1 MLLPGYNQIRNC
13 KEGWLIYNK
22 NDVYIGKSIAL
33 YGEFSDAESV
43 VFKQVIPEGGI
54 VFDVGANI
62 GAHTVTFAKIVG
74 RRGAVIAFEPQRLI
88 YQTLCANVAIN
99 SLTNV
104 YCLNQAVGAA
114 AGDLLLPVFDPEITS
129 NFGGVEAEG
138 HQAGERVR
146 VTTLDDCNVPSC
158 AFIKIDVEGMELK
171 VLQGARSLIAAH
183 RPVLYVENDRRDRSD
198 DLVRFIDSLGY
209 NLYWH
214 EPILYNLNNYERNP
228 TNVFGGIITRNMLCL
243 PKETAVEV
251 PGSEKVIV
259 PEMPSGSRAACAVPV
274 EPALGRRRG
283 TQLT

>member
-13 KEGWLIYNK
+13 KEGWLLYNK
-22 NDVYIGKSIAL
+22 NDVYIGKSIAV

-62 GAHTVTFAKIVG
+62 GAHTITFAKLAG
-74 RRGAVIAFEPQRLI
+74 PRGAVIAYEPQRLV

-104 YCLNQAVGAA
+104 YCRNEA
-114 AGDLLLPVFDPEITS
+114 AGDADGALTLPAFDPNATC
-129 NFGGVEAEG
+129 NFGGIAAEG
-138 HQAGERVR
+138 HATGERVH
-146 VTTLDDCNVPSC
+146 VTTLDACGAPSC

-171 VLQGARSLIAAH
+171 VLQGARSLIATH

-198 DLVRFIDSLGY
+198 ELIRYIDSLGY

-214 EPILYNLNNYERNP
+214 MPVLYNPDNYERNP
-228 TNVFGGIITRNMLCL
+228 TDIFGGIVTRNMLCF
-243 PKETAVEV
+243 PTEMSVEI
-251 PGSEKVIV
+251 PGSERVIV
-259 PEMPSGSRAACAVPV
+259 PSLTAASTLAT
-274 EPALGRRRG
+274 A
-283 TQLT
+283 